1 MESMGV
7 IWLIGIVVF
16 LVLEGVSYQIVS
28 VWFAAGAIGGLLA
41 YVCGAPVWLQIT
53 IFIVLSLLM
62 LAALRPLSVRL
73 LGKHK
78 IRTNADS
85 LVGKSVLITQE
96 VDNIKG
102 TGQGKVDGMTWT
114 VRSETGENI
123 PSGEVVKVLKIEGVK
138 LIVERND

>member
-1 MESMGV
+1 MESMGLV
-7 IWLIGIVVF
+7 WLIGIIVF
-16 LVLEGVSYQIVS
+16 MVLEGISYQIVS

-85 LVGKSVLITQE
+85 LLGKSVLITQE

-102 TGQGKVDGMTWT
+102 TGQGKIGGMTWT

-123 PSGEVVKVLKIEGVK
+123 PSGEVAKVLKIEGVK
-138 LIVERND
+138 LIVERKE